1 MFGEIFATRS
11 FIGLDR
17 KNSFFENSWNCE
29 FVKWRIRE
37 IVLWKSLRIT
47 EKHGA
52 EGKPCGNNIFR
63 AGNPRDFLVNNHFQV
78 VDQFGQMDIVGILS
92 ACNDGFDLKIKTN

>member
-1 MFGEIFATRS
+1 M
-11 FIGLDR
+11 
-17 KNSFFENSWNCE
+17 
-29 FVKWRIRE
+29 
-37 IVLWKSLRIT
+37 LWKSLRIT

-78 VDQFGQMDIVGILS
+78 VDQFGQMDIVGILG
-92 ACNDGFDLKIKTN
+92 ARNDGFDLKIKNKLINVVFEKENICLIFFLPE